1 MPSLVATPAAGCRGM
16 TACRLTVW
24 CQLLIHG
31 PAEMGGHSG
40 EVGRKGSRGTARVT
54 DNAGQCRRPRSGLGE
69 DRTAELEGVSK

>member
-31 PAEMGGHSG
+31 PAEMGGV
-40 EVGRKGSRGTARVT
+40 VGRWGGREAE
-54 DNAGQCRRPRSGLGE
+54 GQHG
-69 DRTAELEGVSK
+69 